1 MEGWIFSW
9 HPRFYVV
16 LARQLRC
23 FPIDR
28 QNSTPTPPR
37 PPRVTSIDEYGIL
50 TISIC
55 RGGSSWLWRAAS
67 KARWSN
73 FGTIKIWSPLAMML
87 LAAALSQRLS
97 SHLEPS
103 PVSYVAGAILEPSW
117 SHLGFALGAI
127 LHVGPYLPHAWSHL
141 GGHLGFTLGAI
152 LHWEPYWPHTLSH
165 LGHALGAIL
174 EPSWPPHRGA
184 CLGLHIV
191 VRPGVPRAQLLFS
204 SKKIKA

>member
-1 MEGWIFSW
+1 MYFDFQDPVTVIPPAHPVRLGASW
-9 HPRFYVV
+9 RHTWSYIGPMGAI
-16 LARQLRC
+16 LA
-23 FPIDR
+23 
-28 QNSTPTPPR
+28 
-37 PPRVTSIDEYGIL
+37 
-50 TISIC
+50 
-55 RGGSSWLWRAAS
+55 
-67 KARWSN
+67 
-73 FGTIKIWSPLAMML
+73 
-87 LAAALSQRLS
+87 

-152 LHWEPYWPHTLSH
+152 LHWEPYWPHTWSH

-184 CLGLHIV
+184 CLGLYIV

-204 SKKIKA
+204 PKKTKA